1 MDWREAESEYSGE
14 GIARSTLPIMFERA
28 AARHED
34 EVAQMY
40 KGGIYDRSLAGGAFD
55 AAADGEYAELTYDEM
70 RAVVRRLAA
79 GFRELGIDDGER
91 VAIYAETRLEWV
103 QCDFAIQTAG
113 GVVTTVYPSS
123 SEQQVQYLLADPG
136 ASVVV
141 AQNRE
146 LLEKVLAVEDSLALE
161 AIVVMDDPGDHGD
174 RDDVYSLADLY
185 RTGEETFSTDRLK
198 EWLGSRDLDDLA
210 TIIYTSGTTGRP
222 KGVKL
227 TQWNVRANVND
238 NLKRTAPRPDR
249 DPAVPTIDED
259 TRTLSFLPMA
269 HVFER
274 MSGHYVPLASGA
286 TVAYAESPDTL
297 EEDFQLVQPTGM
309 IGVPRVYEKLY
320 RAMREQ
326 AEGSAFRRRVFNWAS
341 EVARQYHEDADPGT
355 WLQYKHSLAETLVFS
370 KVKEALGGDIE
381 VLYSGGGTLSADLA
395 KLYHGMD
402 LPIIEGYGL
411 TETSPTITVN
421 PPEAPKA
428 GTIGVTVDSV
438 DIKIDTAVVP
448 DEEFQT
454 MGDTGELLVRG
465 PNVFEGYWNMPD
477 KTDEVFEED
486 EDVSAG
492 EASGGSSDGSDGGRW
507 FRTGDIVTVRADDYL
522 VFHEREKQLLV
533 TSTGKNVPPAPIEDS
548 FADSEVVEQCMVV
561 GDGEKFVA
569 ALVVPDVDAV
579 RAWADSEGIDLS
591 DDDDALCRDERVHE
605 RIQREI
611 DEANEKFEP
620 HEQIKKFRLVAEE
633 WTEDN
638 DLLTPTMKKK
648 RHDIRE
654 RYHDELQDIY
664 RDETA
669 PVDGEPA
676 AADD

>member
-1 MDWREAESEYSGE
+1 MDWREAESNYTGD
-14 GIARSTLPIMFERA
+14 GIARSTLPVMFERA

>member
-28 AARHED
+28 AARNED

-40 KGGIYDRSLAGGAFD
+40 KGGIYERSLAGEAFD
-55 AAADGEYAELTYDEM
+55 PAPDGEYAELTYDEM

-79 GFRELGIDDGER
+79 GFREIGVADGDR

-103 QCDFAIQTAG
+103 QCDFAVQTAG

-141 AQNRE
+141 AQDRE
-146 LLEKVLAVEDSLALE
+146 LLETVLAVEDSLSLE
-161 AIVVMDDPGDHGD
+161 AIVVMDDPGEHGD

-185 RTGEETFSTDRLK
+185 RSGEGAFSTDRLK

-227 TQWNVRANVND
+227 THWNVRANVND

-259 TRTLSFLPMA
+259 TRALSFLPMA
-269 HVFER
+269 HVYER
-274 MSGHYVPLASGA
+274 MSGHYVPLVSGG

-297 EEDFQLVQPTGM
+297 GDDFQLVQPTAM

-341 EVARQYHEDADPGT
+341 EVARQYHEDADPST

-370 KVKEALGGDIE
+370 KVKEAFGGEIE
-381 VLYSGGGTLSADLA
+381 VLYAGGGTLSADLA

-438 DIKIDTAVVP
+438 DIEIDTTVVP

-454 MGDTGELLVRG
+454 MGETGELLVKG

-477 KTDEVFEED
+477 KTEEVFEED
-486 EDVSAG
+486 DDVSAS
-492 EASGGSSDGSDGGRW
+492 EASGGSSNGSDGGRW
-507 FRTGDIVTVRADDYL
+507 FRTGDIVTVRTDDYL
-522 VFHEREKQLLV
+522 VFHERAKQMLV

-548 FADSEVVEQCMVV
+548 FADSEVVQQCMVV
-561 GDGEKFVA
+561 GDGRKFVA
-569 ALVVPDVDAV
+569 ALVVPDFDAV
-579 RAWADSEGIDLS
+579 RAWADGQGVDVSE
-591 DDDDALCRDERVHE
+591 DDEALCRDDRVRE
-605 RIQREI
+605 RIQREV
-611 DEANEKFEP
+611 DEVNENFEP
-620 HEQIKKFRLVAEE
+620 HEQIKKFRLVGEE

-654 RYHDELQDIY
+654 RYRDRLDDIY
-664 RDETA
+664 RDEEM

-676 AADD
+676 PADD